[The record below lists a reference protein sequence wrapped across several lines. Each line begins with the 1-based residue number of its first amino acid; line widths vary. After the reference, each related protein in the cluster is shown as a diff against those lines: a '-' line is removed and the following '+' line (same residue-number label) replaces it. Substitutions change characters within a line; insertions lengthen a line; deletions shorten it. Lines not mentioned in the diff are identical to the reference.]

1 MSECVICQ
9 EAEGIGTPL
18 AFKDEHVAV
27 FPARWQPTGHRCYA
41 FVVTRFH
48 AKTLYDLDNEAVGHL
63 ISRVRDVA
71 KAVQRAAGAD
81 GTTLMQNNNP
91 PGQEIDHIHFHVVP
105 RFVGDNYWAASED
118 PEVDK
123 QDRLE
128 QANELRSA
136 LAELGI
142 VSG

>member
-1 MSECVICQ
+1 MSECVICR

-18 AFKDEHVAV
+18 AFHDDLVAV
-27 FPARWQPTGHRCYA
+27 FPARWQPAGHRCYA

-48 AKTLYDLDNEAVGHL
+48 AKTLYDLDDEVIAHVM
-63 ISRVRDVA
+63 SRVRDVA
-71 KAVQRAAGAD
+71 KAVQHAAGAD

-91 PGQEIDHIHFHVVP
+91 PGQEIDHVHFHVVP
-105 RFVGDNYWAASED
+105 RFIGDDYWAASAD
-118 PEVDK
+118 AEVDA
-123 QDRLE
+123 QDRQE

-142 VSG
+142 ASD